1 MATVLQLDPN
11 RIMTSI
17 EVLAQRIEERFPGA
31 GLAQVCRELLGVARQ
46 ARVRSELI
54 ARPNLLLRAAV
65 LLLVGLI
72 GAGLL
77 TTVAALE
84 VPEQGFD
91 LVDFVM
97 VLESGIND
105 VVLIGAAVFFL
116 VTLDNRLQRGRGLKA
131 IHELRSIAHVIDMH
145 QLTKDPERVFSDAVN
160 TAHSPKRTMTATE
173 LGRYLDYC
181 SEMFSLTGK
190 VAAMY
195 VSEFDDPVLLAAV
208 NEVET
213 LTTGLSRKVWQK
225 LALLRRAAA

>member
-1 MATVLQLDPN
+1 MGSGVLQLDPQKV
-11 RIMTSI
+11 IASI
-17 EVLAQRIEERFPGA
+17 EVLGRRIEERFPGA
-31 GLAQVCRELLGVARQ
+31 GLAEVCRQLLAVARQ
-46 ARVRSELI
+46 AGERSASI
-54 ARPNLLLRAAV
+54 ARPNLLLRGGV
-65 LLLVGLI
+65 LLLLGLI

-77 TTVAALE
+77 TTAVSLE
-84 VPEQGFD
+84 VPVQGVD

-116 VTLDNRLQRGRGLKA
+116 STLDNRLQRGRGLKA

-145 QLTKDPERVFSDAVN
+145 QLTKDPERIHSDAAN
-160 TAHSPKRTMTATE
+160 TPHSPRRTMSPAE

-181 SEMFSLTGK
+181 SEMLALTGK
-190 VAAMY
+190 VAALY

-225 LALLRRAAA
+225 LALLRRAA